1 MLKEEGVEIFIRQV
15 PSHINIEGNRKADF
29 QAKKAANQ
37 PKNALVDGYSL
48 FSYINRLIHKDKPE
62 NTRNW
67 LLKKQGIRQKPLN
80 QRFILENNTSLRAN
94 KEIFLVKKQLSSRF
108 FQLKIGHA
116 ITAKYLKR
124 IGKSEYSN
132 CWWCNNR
139 D

>member
-1 MLKEEGVEIFIRQV
+1 MLKEEGVEIFIRWV